1 MRIGPV
7 NVRARN
13 PPLAGDAFVNKRL
26 AIAYQRFYLPLNLC
40 KQRAKLGI
48 LLSNKGGDLLLL
60 DNLWNGQLETPKI
73 LHREFR
79 LRSAGHEKRKIL
91 RLKQGHK
98 IRIVAA
104 PARFENV
111 SVVTWLM

>member
-1 MRIGPV
+1 
-7 NVRARN
+7 
-13 PPLAGDAFVNKRL
+13 
-26 AIAYQRFYLPLNLC
+26 
-40 KQRAKLGI
+40 
-48 LLSNKGGDLLLL
+48 
-60 DNLWNGQLETPKI
+60 
-73 LHREFR
+73 
-79 LRSAGHEKRKIL
+79 L